1 MHNVITG
8 DARRALQA
16 RSHVS
21 SDREP
26 RHPSGSVF
34 KSAVDCQYPPAVL
47 ATDILHVDL
56 DIQAV
61 SSDGLY
67 LVEMLSP
74 DGRRVEWRGCRRFA
88 VTKAGLQVDVS
99 GAGEWTAA
107 NLQAWRMRVA
117 GKVLAVYRSTHMPQ
131 VGAEVCHG

>member
-1 MHNVITG
+1 MHDVIVA
-8 DARRALQA
+8 DAPRALQA

-21 SDREP
+21 PDREP
-26 RHPSGSVF
+26 QRSSGSVF

-56 DIQAV
+56 DMQAV

-67 LVEMLSP
+67 LVEMLSL

-88 VTKAGLQVDVS
+88 VTEAGLQVDVS

-117 GKVLAVYRSTHMPQ
+117 GKVLAVYRSSHMPQ

>member
-1 MHNVITG
+1 MYDVITD
-8 DARRALQA
+8 DAPRALQA
-16 RSHVS
+16 RSHVN

-26 RHPSGSVF
+26 RHPSVSVF

-56 DIQAV
+56 NTQAV
-61 SSDGLY
+61 RSDGLY
-67 LVEMLSP
+67 LVEILSP
-74 DGRRVEWRGCRRFA
+74 DGRHVEWRGCRRFA
-88 VTKAGLQVDVS
+88 VTEACLQVDVS

-131 VGAEVCHG
+131 VGTEVSHD